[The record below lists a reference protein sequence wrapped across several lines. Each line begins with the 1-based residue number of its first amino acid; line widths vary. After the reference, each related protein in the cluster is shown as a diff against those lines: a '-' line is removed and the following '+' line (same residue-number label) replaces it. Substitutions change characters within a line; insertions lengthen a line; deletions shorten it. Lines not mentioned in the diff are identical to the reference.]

1 MDRTHVGSQMVLL
14 HCGTG
19 LSPASQSPITRRS
32 PSHGSLHFSFV
43 LLLHPDGSADLAG
56 VHAIDD
62 VHAWPARD
70 TTSVT
75 RTAHSAPY
83 RPRPTNSICFSR
95 LQRASDVPCCYAR
108 SFCRVQAFVS
118 KASRLAST
126 ITIIKPHDVLCG
138 LAVIA
143 WHPLLRTLTT
153 AHISRTMD
161 VPEETPTRLTIE
173 TAGTSTK
180 HLRLTIVVM
189 AYFIHS
195 TSLWNALIFLNL
207 PLLRKAIRRF
217 VCFCAENSPSG
228 ISGY

>member
-1 MDRTHVGSQMVLL
+1 MLL
-14 HCGTG
+14 CLQFLQGAG
-19 LSPASQSPITRRS
+19 LRI
-32 PSHGSLHFSFV
+32 
-43 LLLHPDGSADLAG
+43 
-56 VHAIDD
+56 
-62 VHAWPARD
+62 
-70 TTSVT
+70 
-75 RTAHSAPY
+75 
-83 RPRPTNSICFSR
+83 
-95 LQRASDVPCCYAR
+95 
-108 SFCRVQAFVS
+108 

-207 PLLRKAIRRF
+207 PVLRKAIRRF
-217 VCFCAENSPSG
+217 VCFVLKILPLASWATNTGYIDFGFAYSRASIFLASKPFG
-228 ISGY
+228 IEPVWLAL